1 MTEEDRP
8 MLLNNESINFG
19 SMFGNINMHVP
30 EESNRIF
37 KNCEYFEGR
46 ELHRIDSPQRE

>member
-1 MTEEDRP
+1 MAMTEEDRP

-19 SMFGNINMHVP
+19 SMFGNINMQAP

-37 KNCEYFEGR
+37 KSCEYF
-46 ELHRIDSPQRE
+46 